1 MKKKLGPTT
10 EFAWDKNWSIEWNVH
25 REVTIEGEN
34 ETKTYYD
41 HNLVIAFDLQDPE
54 GTSLKEESRAITIL
68 TTEKMLTIEE
78 RLNVLTSRKTRNE
91 IIENLVRGKEELAG
105 YKMET
110 Q

>member
-10 EFAWDKNWSIEWNVH
+10 EFAWDKNWSIEWNVP
-25 REVTIEGEN
+25 RDVTIEGEN
-34 ETKTYYD
+34 ETTTYYD

-54 GTSLKEESRAITIL
+54 RTSLKEESRAIKIL
-68 TTEKMLTIEE
+68 TTKKMLTIEE
-78 RLNVLTSRKTRNE
+78 RLNILTSRKTRME
-91 IIENLVRGKEELAG
+91 IIENLVKAKEELAG